1 MLAQNA
7 SSAAAALEKNAS
19 LAVAVTADIAVPTNL
34 TVVALI
40 ILLVALLVV
49 IGLVVRRCRCYV
61 TAIYSDLEAAA
72 AKAAAAE
79 AAGRSIALS
88 VAVSGWGEEQ
98 GGAGG
103 KEKHAVYTLET
114 VASCAAADS
123 GAPVTHTCTTQR
135 RYNEFVTLHV
145 QLAQPLGLPAAF
157 PVSKPWFL
165 GDEQPTRER
174 AAKFEAYLR
183 RAVEAAGE
191 GGVRER
197 RAGDG

>member
-1 MLAQNA
+1 M
-7 SSAAAALEKNAS
+7 
-19 LAVAVTADIAVPTNL
+19 
-34 TVVALI
+34 
-40 ILLVALLVV
+40 
-49 IGLVVRRCRCYV
+49 

-72 AKAAAAE
+72 AE
-79 AAGRSIALS
+79 AALRRIALS

-135 RYNEFVTLHV
+135 RYNEFVTLHA

-157 PVSKPWFL
+157 PVSEPSFL
-165 GDEQPTRER
+165 GDEQPTNLGSLED
-174 AAKFEAYLR
+174 YLR
-183 RAVEAAGE
+183 RAVEAARARRRRRSSAPSSDISADTE
-191 GGVRER
+191 G
-197 RAGDG
+197 

>member
-19 LAVAVTADIAVPTNL
+19 SAVAVTADTTAPPSLPPPPTIAVPTNL

-49 IGLVVRRCRCYV
+49 IGLVVRRCCCYV

-135 RYNEFVTLHV
+135 RYNEFVTLHA

-157 PVSKPWFL
+157 PVSEPSFL
-165 GDEQPTRER
+165 GDEQTRFAR
-174 AAKFEAYLR
+174 
-183 RAVEAAGE
+183 
-191 GGVRER
+191 
-197 RAGDG
+197 